1 MSGRARS
8 VINPLGSVD
17 AEREGTAVIGTGGYI
32 ALVIIGVLI
41 TVGVGQILF
50 RSGEPFLEEVFQN
63 KDTAR
68 SLNRLLSVLF
78 HLLTLGVL
86 AMISIVDTPSGTGV
100 VQTVVFKIGVV
111 LLIVAIAYGV
121 SMLVL
126 LRIRERRRQAAVSAQ
141 IGEKL
146 AEQRQG
152 RAPGRV
158 RRVESQQDP
167 GDKAPD

>member
-1 MSGRARS
+1 M
-8 VINPLGSVD
+8 
-17 AEREGTAVIGTGGYI
+17 IGTGGYI

-41 TVGVGQILF
+41 TVGVGQLLF

-63 KDTAR
+63 KDSAR

-78 HLLTLGVL
+78 HLLTLAVL
-86 AMISIVDTPSGTGV
+86 AMISIVDIPNENTGV
-100 VQTVVFKIGVV
+100 VQAIVFKIGVV
-111 LLIVAIAYGV
+111 LLIVGVAYGV

-158 RRVESQQDP
+158 RR
-167 GDKAPD
+167 GDSPREATDEQAPD

>member
-1 MSGRARS
+1 M
-8 VINPLGSVD
+8 
-17 AEREGTAVIGTGGYI
+17 IGTGGYI

-78 HLLTLGVL
+78 HLLTLAVL
-86 AMISIVDTPSGTGV
+86 AMISIVNIPSGTGV
-100 VQTVVFKIGVV
+100 VQAVVFKIGVV
-111 LLIVAIAYGV
+111 LLIVGIAYGV

-126 LRIRERRRQAAVSAQ
+126 LRIRERRRQASVSAQ

-158 RRVESQQDP
+158 RRVETPQDS
-167 GDKAPD
+167 GESSPD

>member
-1 MSGRARS
+1 M
-8 VINPLGSVD
+8 
-17 AEREGTAVIGTGGYI
+17 IGTGGYI

-41 TVGVGQILF
+41 TVGVGQLLF

-63 KDTAR
+63 KDSAR

-78 HLLTLGVL
+78 HLLTLAVL
-86 AMISIVDTPSGTGV
+86 AMISIVEIPSDTGV

-111 LLIVAIAYGV
+111 LLIVAIAYGI

-126 LRIRERRRQAAVSAQ
+126 LRIRERRRQASVSAQ

-158 RRVESQQDP
+158 RRVESPPEPAD
-167 GDKAPD
+167 GNSSAPD

>member
-1 MSGRARS
+1 M
-8 VINPLGSVD
+8 
-17 AEREGTAVIGTGGYI
+17 IGTGGYI

-78 HLLTLGVL
+78 HLLTLAVL
-86 AMISIVDTPSGTGV
+86 AMISIIDIPSDTGV

-158 RRVESQQDP
+158 RRVESPQDSNGST
-167 GDKAPD
+167 GDQAPD

>member
-1 MSGRARS
+1 M
-8 VINPLGSVD
+8 
-17 AEREGTAVIGTGGYI
+17 IGTGGYI

-78 HLLTLGVL
+78 HLLTLAVL
-86 AMISIVDTPSGTGV
+86 AMISIVNIPSDTGV
-100 VQTVVFKIGVV
+100 VQSVVFKIGVV
-111 LLIVAIAYGV
+111 LLIVGIAYGV

-126 LRIRERRRQAAVSAQ
+126 LRIRERRRQAAVSQQ

-158 RRVESQQDP
+158 RRVETPQDS
-167 GDKAPD
+167 GESSPD

>member
-1 MSGRARS
+1 M
-8 VINPLGSVD
+8 
-17 AEREGTAVIGTGGYI
+17 IGTGGYI

-41 TVGVGQILF
+41 TVGVGQLLF

-63 KDTAR
+63 KDSAR

-78 HLLTLGVL
+78 HLLTLAVL
-86 AMISIVDTPSGTGV
+86 AMISIVDVPSDTGV

-111 LLIVAIAYGV
+111 LLIVAIAYGI

-158 RRVESQQDP
+158 RRAETPPESAD
-167 GDKAPD
+167 GNSSAPD

>member
-1 MSGRARS
+1 
-8 VINPLGSVD
+8 
-17 AEREGTAVIGTGGYI
+17 VIGTGGYI

-78 HLLTLGVL
+78 HLLTLAVL
-86 AMISIVDTPSGTGV
+86 AMISIIDIPSDTGV
-100 VQTVVFKIGVV
+100 VQAVVFKIGVV

-158 RRVESQQDP
+158 RRVESPQEST
-167 GDKAPD
+167 GDQAPD

>member
-1 MSGRARS
+1 M
-8 VINPLGSVD
+8 
-17 AEREGTAVIGTGGYI
+17 IGTGGYI

-41 TVGVGQILF
+41 TVGVGQLLF

-63 KDTAR
+63 KETAR

-78 HLLTLGVL
+78 HLLTLAVL
-86 AMISIVDTPSGTGV
+86 AMISIVDIPSDTGV

-158 RRVESQQDP
+158 RRVEKRPESA
-167 GDKAPD
+167 GEEAPD